1 MDYVVVGGV
10 VLVVS
15 RVGGGGWFFVQ
26 EVNTEVAG
34 ENLFLFLKGRGG
46 ERFPRISSSSIGYM

>member
-1 MDYVVVGGV
+1 MGGV